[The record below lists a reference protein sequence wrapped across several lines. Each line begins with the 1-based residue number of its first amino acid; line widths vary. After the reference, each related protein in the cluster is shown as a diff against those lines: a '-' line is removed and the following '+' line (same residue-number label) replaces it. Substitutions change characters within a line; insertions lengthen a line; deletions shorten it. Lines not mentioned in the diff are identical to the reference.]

1 MLETLHFSLLWLQ
14 IHEKYNVYC
23 GFRIL
28 MVVFMM
34 QTFQE
39 SIIAAG
45 AGLALVDSV
54 VISQTGMSI
63 SW

>member
-1 MLETLHFSLLWLQ
+1 MIVMFCML
-14 IHEKYNVYC
+14 
-23 GFRIL
+23 
-28 MVVFMM
+28 MMVFMV

-39 SIIAAG
+39 SMVAAG

-54 VISQTGMSI
+54 VISQPGMSI